1 MKDIPWGGS
10 EGGTSYLDKKG
21 TNDGEGDCCWF
32 FPVQKN
38 FVAWQSSKH
47 SDSKFQRTF
56 SPTQPP
62 LLPTHTR
69 EHTQSRHPQRVGVVG
84 GVKMAATRDPST
96 SSKRSVTFQ
105 ATARCCCYLADPHGA
120 FLHRQTIFSPNTH
133 THTHTHT
140 HKQTN
145 KHTNKPYHMGVF
157 LTRNH
162 SLRELSSWVH
172 RVNASPQ

>member
-1 MKDIPWGGS
+1 MFQLYG
-10 EGGTSYLDKKG
+10 
-21 TNDGEGDCCWF
+21 F

-96 SSKRSVTFQ
+96 SSKRSE

-120 FLHRQTIFSPNTH
+120 FLHRRTIFSPNTH

-140 HKQTN
+140 HTQTNKQTN
-145 KHTNKPYHMGVF
+145 KQTVPHGCVPNPKSFAPFPRGSIGLMRHHNKCGTTKLKMLPK
-157 LTRNH
+157 
-162 SLRELSSWVH
+162 
-172 RVNASPQ
+172 